1 MLVSNVTFS
10 ERKNLVRGD
19 KLMEGVLFIWKL
31 KTEIYSMITPSVEI
45 INMGHLRIFL
55 PEERA

>member
-10 ERKNLVRGD
+10 KRKNLMRGD

-31 KTEIYSMITPSVEI
+31 KTQISSTITHSVEI
-45 INMGHLRIFL
+45 KNTRHLRIFL
-55 PEERA
+55 PEETA